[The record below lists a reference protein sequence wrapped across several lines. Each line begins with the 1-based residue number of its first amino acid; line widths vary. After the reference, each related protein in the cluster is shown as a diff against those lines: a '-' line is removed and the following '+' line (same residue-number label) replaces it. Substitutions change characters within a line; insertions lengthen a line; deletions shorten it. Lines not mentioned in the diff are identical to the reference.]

1 MPILGMYLT
10 DVMLVRQ
17 YLDEIDA
24 ISAKYNSNR
33 EDIIA
38 MAERIEN
45 IKINEN
51 I

>member
-1 MPILGMYLT
+1 MPVLGMYLI

-24 ISAKYNSNR
+24 ISVKYNSNR